1 MEENE
6 VTQEEIIEI
15 NKGIP
20 FVDTKI
26 YWNEDYGWTS
36 YYWDKL
42 RNSGWRMV
50 DSKEGPGTVH
60 IIDDRGATVLTADDR
75 ITLLKLL
82 VNFMVGGG

>member
-1 MEENE
+1 MEAKEM
-6 VTQEEIIEI
+6 TQEEINEI

-26 YWNEDYGWTS
+26 YWNDGYGWTS
-36 YYWDKL
+36 HYWDKL
-42 RNSGWRMV
+42 RNTGWKMV
-50 DSKEGPGTVH
+50 ESKDDPATIH
-60 IIDDRGATVLTADDR
+60 ITDEKGAIILTADDR

>member
-1 MEENE
+1 MKER
-6 VTQEEIIEI
+6 VITQEEINEI

-26 YWNEDYGWTS
+26 YYNEEYGWTS
-36 YYWDKL
+36 LYWDKL
-42 RNSGWRMV
+42 RGAGWKMV
-50 DSKEGPGTVH
+50 ESKEDPGNVH
-60 IIDDRGATVLTADDR
+60 IIDDREAKILTADDR